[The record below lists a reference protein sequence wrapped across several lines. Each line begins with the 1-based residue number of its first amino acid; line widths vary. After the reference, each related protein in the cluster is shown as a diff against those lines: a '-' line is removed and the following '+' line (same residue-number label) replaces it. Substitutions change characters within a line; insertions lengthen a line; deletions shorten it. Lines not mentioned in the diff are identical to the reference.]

1 MSPLLSGRLAV
12 SKLLLRQS
20 CVRLGAIFILLGM
33 AVSTAWARD
42 VTDALGRVVKVPD
55 TVQRV
60 VLGAKLP
67 NTILS

>member
-1 MSPLLSGRLAV
+1 MNPLLSGRFTV
-12 SKLLLRQS
+12 SKLFLRQA
-20 CVRLGAIFILLGM
+20 CVRLGALIVLLGM

-60 VLGAKLP
+60 VLGEGG
-67 NTILS
+67 